1 MVKKSKLFALIVALF
16 SVLLFVAGCS
26 SNGGSSAKSE
36 KINVVTTT
44 DFYGEVAKAV
54 AGDKGKV
61 TSVINNPNVDPHD
74 YNPTTKIGTEVAKA
88 NVVVANGVGYDT
100 WMSKLVKDNSKV
112 KYIRVGELL
121 MGKKDGDNPHLWY
134 KPETMPKLAN
144 ALAAKFGKMQP
155 KNKAYFK
162 KNAKKYIDSLKP
174 VNDKIDSLNAI
185 AKKSKSKDVYVSE
198 PVFDYA
204 LEAAGFKVGNKKFEE
219 DTENG
224 VDQAP
229 STIKNMQAGIK
240 GKKIAFFVFNKQV
253 DSKTVDNM
261 VSLSKKNNVPVLPV
275 TETLPAGKTYKTWML
290 SQYTQLE
297 KILKNAEK

>member
-1 MVKKSKLFALIVALF
+1 MVKKSRFFVLLAALF
-16 SVLLFVAGCS
+16 SLIFFIAGCS
-26 SNGGSSAKSE
+26 SNGGSNAKSG

-54 AGDKGKV
+54 VGDKGKV
-61 TSVINNPNVDPHD
+61 TSIINNPNVDPHD
-74 YNPTTKIGTEVAKA
+74 YTPTTKVGTEVAKA
-88 NVVVANGVGYDT
+88 NVAVANGVGYDG
-100 WMSKLVKDNSKV
+100 WMNKLVKNNSDV
-112 KYIRVGELL
+112 KYIKVGESLL
-121 MGKKDGDNPHLWY
+121 NKKDGDNPHLWY

-144 ALAAKFGKMQP
+144 ALAARFGKIQP

-162 KNAKKYIDSLKP
+162 KNAQKYINSLKP
-174 VNDKIDSLNAI
+174 INEKIDSLNAI
-185 AKKSKSKDVYVSE
+185 AKKSDSKLVYVSE

-219 DTENG
+219 DTEND

-229 STIKNMQAGIK
+229 STIKNMQEGIK

-261 VSLSKKNNVPVLPV
+261 VSLSKKSGVPVLPV
-275 TETLPAGKTYKTWML
+275 TETLPAGKTYKSWMV
-290 SQYTQLE
+290 SQYSQLE